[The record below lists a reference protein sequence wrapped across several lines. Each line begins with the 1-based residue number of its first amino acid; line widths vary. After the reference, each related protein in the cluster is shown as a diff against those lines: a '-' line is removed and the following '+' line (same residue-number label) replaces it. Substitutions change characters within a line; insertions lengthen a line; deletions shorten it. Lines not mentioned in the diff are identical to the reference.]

1 MKKLNQRGITTI
13 EVIISFVLVI
23 LISASLFATITAY
36 NTKRLNENYETSV
49 LNELYARGLDLS
61 GYDAEYR
68 AGIGNAIAADVVEKY
83 FTKSPFTGL

>member
-36 NTKRLNENYETSV
+36 NTKRLNENYKSQIYTYKNQLTKVIQDDFIKKGLVSV
-49 LNELYARGLDLS
+49 
-61 GYDAEYR
+61 
-68 AGIGNAIAADVVEKY
+68 
-83 FTKSPFTGL
+83 T